1 NVLPGLMWSVGP
13 TILGRVRYCSTAL
26 DIMMRPRLSYW
37 KPLKPSH
44 QHYPPNVNRDSQ
56 VGCLFQ
62 SAATIHVRFVSC
74 HLFVEKRRIVV
85 PAIFWQRSR
94 HLSMMARWRSRYLA
108 NTLIP
113 TDYSSEI
120 VKPFLNFCAQQ
131 ATSTG

>member
-1 NVLPGLMWSVGP
+1 M
-13 TILGRVRYCSTAL
+13 
-26 DIMMRPRLSYW
+26 IMPRLSYW

-44 QHYPPNVNRDSQ
+44 QHYPPNVNRASQ

-108 NTLIP
+108 KTLIP
-113 TDYSSEI
+113 TEEGSEI
-120 VKPFLNFCAQQ
+120 DQPYLQFYGQ
-131 ATSTG
+131 